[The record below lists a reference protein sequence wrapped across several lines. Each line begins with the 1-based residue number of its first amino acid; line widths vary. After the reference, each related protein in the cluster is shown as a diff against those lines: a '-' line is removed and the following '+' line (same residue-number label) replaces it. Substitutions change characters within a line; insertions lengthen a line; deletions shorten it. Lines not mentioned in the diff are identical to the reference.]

1 MISKWQWLWRQL
13 THTLWI
19 RSALFAL
26 LGVLAALLALTAN
39 LFLPKTF
46 LPLHIGADAV
56 DSVLN
61 IIASSML
68 AVTTFSLSVM
78 VTAYQAAS
86 SQVTPRA
93 TQLLIQDTT
102 SQNVLGTFIGSF
114 LYALVGI
121 IALSTDAYGE
131 AGRFF
136 LFIVTLVVI
145 VLIVVALLRW
155 ISHLT
160 QFGRM
165 PDSCGRVEKAAAD
178 AIQHRLASPYLGG
191 VCANQEPFKSKF
203 VLSGEVT
210 GYVQHVD
217 LPQLQEIA
225 EAENCVFRL
234 NLLPGKFITPLD
246 TLLYADKDMDEQ
258 SREKLLNAFLV
269 KDTRSYEQDPRFGFV
284 VLAEIASRALSPAV
298 NDPGTAIDII
308 GRNLRLLQLY
318 RQPEPQD
325 QRPPCPRIEVPPLDI
340 EDIVN
345 DAFAPIIRDAAAI
358 VEVRIRLHKAIRQLQ
373 SALGD
378 EWQTALADLQ
388 DYAAHYAKQHLNEPD
403 LARLQRLE

>member
-19 RSALFAL
+19 RSALFAV

-39 LFLPKTF
+39 LFLPDT

-165 PDSCGRVEKAAAD
+165 PDSCSRVEAAAAE

-191 VCANQEPFKSKF
+191 VCADQETFKTKLAVSC
-203 VLSGEVT
+203 ETT
-210 GYVQHVD
+210 GYVQHID
-217 LPQLQEIA
+217 LPELQEIA

-246 TLLYADKDMDEQ
+246 TLLYADKDLTDEVKT
-258 SREKLLNAFLV
+258 KLLKAFLI
-269 KDTRSYEQDPRFGFV
+269 KDTRSFEQDPRFGFV

-308 GRNLRLLQLY
+308 GRNVRLLQLY

-325 QRPPCPRIEVPPLDI
+325 QRPPCPRIEVPALEMDDI
-340 EDIVN
+340 IN
-345 DAFAPIIRDAAAI
+345 DAFAPIIRDAAHI
-358 VEVRIRLHKAIRQLQ
+358 VEVRIRLHKAIQQLRN
-373 SALGD
+373 ALGS
-378 EWQTALADLQ
+378 EWQTSLAALQ
-388 DYAAHYAKQHLNEPD
+388 DYADHYAKQHLNEPD